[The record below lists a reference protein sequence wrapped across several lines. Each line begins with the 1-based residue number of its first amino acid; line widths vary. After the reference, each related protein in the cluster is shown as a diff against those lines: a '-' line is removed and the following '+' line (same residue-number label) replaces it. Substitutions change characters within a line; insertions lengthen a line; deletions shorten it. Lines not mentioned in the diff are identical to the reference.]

1 MEFFTKILK
10 NRDSK
15 YGEFVDE
22 SNKKLKK
29 LLLKF
34 PQDFKPRY
42 QGRIWLVCKC
52 ENARCAGFK
61 KDKFTARRLLRI
73 INFYNLQDKIDQNL
87 LGKIKEGDAL
97 EPAFTII
104 DFESYDLLSVKLIN
118 DQDTFQIIRR
128 LKSRR

>member
-1 MEFFTKILK
+1 M
-10 NRDSK
+10 
-15 YGEFVDE
+15 
-22 SNKKLKK
+22 
-29 LLLKF
+29 
-34 PQDFKPRY
+34 
-42 QGRIWLVCKC
+42 
-52 ENARCAGFK
+52 ARMQMRKSPVCAGFK

-104 DFESYDLLSVKLIN
+104 DFESYDLLSVNLIN